1 MSQMILCKV
10 FSILHQLVIALHAN
24 WVSHF
29 NTGEQRAWNLAKSK
43 KSIIV
48 MTKSFCPVIRIF
60 VYKLPK
66 TLHKLVREGRER
78 VVLCP
83 FVLNSCGM
91 LQKVLRELCCR
102 NPNLFRNISKLM
114 RTPNFD
120 PVHTKIISRVDR
132 SEFSAKL
139 D

>member
-1 MSQMILCKV
+1 
-10 FSILHQLVIALHAN
+10 
-24 WVSHF
+24 
-29 NTGEQRAWNLAKSK
+29 
-43 KSIIV
+43 

-66 TLHKLVREGRER
+66 TLRKLVREGRER
-78 VVLCP
+78 VVLCL

-114 RTPNFD
+114 RTPNFAL
-120 PVHTKIISRVDR
+120 VHTKIISRVDR